1 MEAHGLGAAG
11 AYNRVKQELKIET
24 ERPYAVGQ
32 AVLSSRKGGTVSV
45 AGVFGGFIDKLSM
58 GTAFDKSLT
67 FKMGQTHVD
76 RYLKPLL
83 EKIEQGAVGPSFV
96 ITYKLNLDDA
106 PGAYRKLPRPRGQL
120 RQGDAAPLMTG
131 AAGKT

>member
-11 AYNRVKQELKIET
+11 VYDRVKQELKVET
-24 ERPYAVGQ
+24 KLSAYAQTGHSAIPQGRDGFGV
-32 AVLSSRKGGTVSV
+32 R
-45 AGVFGGFIDKLSM
+45 VFGGFIDKLPT
-58 GTAFDKSLT
+58 GAAFNKILT
-67 FKMGQTHVD
+67 FKMGQMHVH

-83 EKIEQGAVGPSFV
+83 EKIEQGALDLSFV
-96 ITYKLNLDDA
+96 ITHELNLDDA
-106 PGAYRKLPRPRGQL
+106 PGAYRKLPQPRGRL